1 MNEIKTQELRSI
13 APLFRVLGHPVRLQ
27 IVNLLNEQPRC
38 VCEIADDLGLNKSVT
53 SKHLSQLKQVGVVSM
68 DKKGTQVMCSLAMP
82 CVLTMLQCA
91 IHPDS
96 PKYAVSRPVKLC
108 RKGCE

>member
-1 MNEIKTQELRSI
+1 MNELDSQQLRSI

-38 VCEIADDLGLNKSVT
+38 VCEIANDLGLNKSVT
-53 SKHLSQLKQVGVVSM
+53 SKHLSALKQVGVVAM
-68 DKKGTQVMCSLAMP
+68 DKSGTQVMCSLAMP
-82 CVLTMLQCA
+82 CVLSMLQCA
-91 IHPDS
+91 IHPNSIS
-96 PKYAVSRPVKLC
+96 PLNRSVKLC